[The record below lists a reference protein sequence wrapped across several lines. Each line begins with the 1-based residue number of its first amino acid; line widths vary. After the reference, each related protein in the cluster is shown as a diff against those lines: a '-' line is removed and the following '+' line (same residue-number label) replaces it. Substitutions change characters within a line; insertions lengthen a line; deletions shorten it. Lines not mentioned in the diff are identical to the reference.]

1 MAAPDLSRLKIDRS
15 GTNFSASRGRGR
27 LRRLMVPA
35 IVAAGVLAALVFA
48 FLRWSNAAVEVET
61 ASVTMAYPSQGYTI
75 LNATGYVVAQRKAA
89 VASKATG
96 RLVWL
101 GVEEGSRVKKDE
113 VIARLEDLDVRA
125 TREQTAASVMV
136 AKANL
141 EQGMAELRDA
151 QNAVKRSQDLLK
163 QGFVSQSS
171 NDIALARLDKAN
183 ASISSLEAAIA
194 AAQATLRG
202 ANVAVDQTLIRAP
215 FDGIVL
221 TKSANI
227 GDVIT
232 PFSSALDSKGA
243 VVSIADMSTLEVEAD
258 VSESSFFKV
267 KVGQPVEIQLDALP
281 DQRFRG
287 IVARTVPTVDRSK
300 ATVMTKIRIVEP
312 DTRVLP
318 EMSAKVS
325 FLSQEVVEADRKPRP
340 AVNPAAVVT
349 RDGRNVMFVVRGDKV
364 AQIPVQTG
372 AKLGDLIEVL
382 GGAQAGD
389 KVVLRPAE
397 KLKDGA
403 SIKAAGK

>member
-215 FDGIVL
+215 FDGVVL

>member
-15 GTNFSASRGRGR
+15 GAKFSTVRGRGWS
-27 LRRLMVPA
+27 RRLLVPVVVGA
-35 IVAAGVLAALVFA
+35 VVLAAVAFA
-48 FLRWSNAAVEVET
+48 VLRWSSAPLEVET
-61 ASVTMAYPSQGYTI
+61 ASVTMAYPSQGYTM

-125 TREQTAASVMV
+125 TQEQTAASVKV

-151 QNAVKRSQDLLK
+151 EIAVKRSQDLLK
-163 QGFVSQSS
+163 QGFVSQSA
-171 NDIALARLDKAN
+171 NDIALSRLDKAK

-194 AAQATLRG
+194 AAQAALRG

-215 FDGIVL
+215 FDGVVL

-267 KVGQPVEIQLDALP
+267 TVGQPVEIQLDALP

-287 IVARTVPTVDRSK
+287 VVARTVPTVDRSK
-300 ATVMTKIRIVEP
+300 ATVMTKIRFVEP
-312 DTRVLP
+312 DARVLP

-325 FLSQEVVEADRKPRP
+325 FLSQEVAEADRKPRP
-340 AVNPAAVVT
+340 AVNPAAVVD
-349 RDGRNVMFVVRGDKV
+349 RDGRSVIFVVRGGVV
-364 AQIPVQTG
+364 ARIPVQTG
-372 AKLGDLIEVL
+372 ARLGDLIEIQ

-389 KVVLRPAE
+389 KVVLRPPA

-403 SIKAAGK
+403 SVIAAGK

>member
-1 MAAPDLSRLKIDRS
+1 MAVPDLSKLKIDRS
-15 GTNFSASRGRGR
+15 GATPGAFRERGR
-27 LRRLMVPA
+27 LRRLLVPFIVVVLA
-35 IVAAGVLAALVFA
+35 LAVAAFA
-48 FLRWSNAAVEVET
+48 YVRWSHAPLEVQT
-61 ASVTMAYPSQGYTI
+61 VSVTMAYPSQSYTV

-89 VASKATG
+89 VATKATG

-113 VIARLEDLDVRA
+113 IIARLEDLDVRA

-141 EQGMAELRDA
+141 EQGLAELHDA
-151 QNAVKRSQDLLK
+151 EAALKRSRDLLK

-171 NDIALARLDKAN
+171 HDSAVARLEKARATI
-183 ASISSLEAAIA
+183 ASLQAAIA
-194 AAQATLRG
+194 AAQANLRG

-215 FDGIVL
+215 FDGVVL

-258 VSESSFFKV
+258 VSESSLSKV
-267 KVGQPVEIQLDALP
+267 SPGQPVEIQLDALP

-300 ATVMTKIRIVEP
+300 ATVMTKIRFVEP
-312 DTRVLP
+312 DARVLP

-325 FLSQEVVEADRKPRP
+325 FLSQEVAEADRGPRP
-340 AVNPAAVVT
+340 AVNPAAVVV
-349 RDGRNVMFVVRGDKV
+349 RNGRSVVFVLKGGKAAEV
-364 AQIPVQTG
+364 PVQTG
-372 AKLGDLIEVL
+372 AKLGELVEIL
-382 GGAQAGD
+382 GGAQPGD
-389 KVVLRPAE
+389 KVVLNPDDRM
-397 KLKDGA
+397 KDGA
-403 SIKAAGK
+403 GVKALEQ

>member
-15 GTNFSASRGRGR
+15 GAKFSAARGRGWS
-27 LRRLMVPA
+27 RRLLVPVVVGA
-35 IVAAGVLAALVFA
+35 VVLVAVAFA
-48 FLRWSNAAVEVET
+48 VLRWSSAPLEVET
-61 ASVTMAYPSQGYTI
+61 ASVTMAYPSQGYTM

-125 TREQTAASVMV
+125 TQEQMAASVKV

-151 QNAVKRSQDLLK
+151 EIAVKRSQDLLK
-163 QGFVSQSS
+163 QGFVSQSA
-171 NDIALARLDKAN
+171 NDIALSRLDKAK

-194 AAQATLRG
+194 AAQAALRG

-215 FDGIVL
+215 FDGVVL

-267 KVGQPVEIQLDALP
+267 TVGQPVEIQLDALP

-287 IVARTVPTVDRSK
+287 VVARTVPTVDRSK
-300 ATVMTKIRIVEP
+300 ATVMTKIRFVEP
-312 DTRVLP
+312 DARVLP

-325 FLSQEVVEADRKPRP
+325 FLSQEVAEADRKPRP
-340 AVNPAAVVT
+340 AVNPAAVVD
-349 RDGRNVMFVVRGDKV
+349 RDGRSVMFVVRGGVV
-364 AQIPVQTG
+364 ARIPVQTG
-372 AKLGDLIEVL
+372 ARLGDLIEIQ

-389 KVVLRPAE
+389 KVVLRPPA

-403 SIKAAGK
+403 SVTAAGK

>member
-1 MAAPDLSRLKIDRS
+1 MTVPDLSKLRIDRS
-15 GTNFSASRGRGR
+15 GAAPAALRGQGR
-27 LRRLMVPA
+27 LRRLLVP
-35 IVAAGVLAALVFA
+35 VTAAAVLLATAVFGY
-48 FLRWSNAAVEVET
+48 LRWSHAPLEVQT
-61 ASVTMAYPSQGYTI
+61 ASVTMAYPSQSYTV

-101 GVEEGSRVKKDE
+101 GVEEGTRVKKDE

-141 EQGMAELRDA
+141 EQGMAELHDA
-151 QNAVKRSQDLLK
+151 ETASGRSRDLLK

-171 NDIALARLDKAN
+171 HDSTVARLEKAR
-183 ASISSLEAAIA
+183 AAIA
-194 AAQATLRG
+194 SLQASIAVAQANLRG
-202 ANVAVDQTLIRAP
+202 AGVAVEQTLIRAP
-215 FDGIVL
+215 FDGVVL
-221 TKSANI
+221 TKSADI

-258 VSESSFFKV
+258 VSESSLFKV
-267 KVGQPVEIQLDALP
+267 RSGQPVEIQLDALP

-300 ATVMTKIRIVEP
+300 ATVMTKIRFVEP
-312 DTRVLP
+312 DARVLP

-325 FLSQEVVEADRKPRP
+325 FLSQEVPEADRKPRP
-340 AVNPAAVVT
+340 AVNPAAVVM
-349 RDGRNVMFVVRGDKV
+349 RNGRSVIFVVKGNKAAEV
-364 AQIPVQTG
+364 PVQTG
-372 AKLGDLIEVL
+372 AKLGELVELL
-382 GGAQAGD
+382 GGAQPGD
-389 KVVLRPAE
+389 KVVLHPDE
-397 KLKDGA
+397 KMKDGA
-403 SIKAAGK
+403 GVKAPDK

>member
-15 GTNFSASRGRGR
+15 GAKFSAVRGRGWS
-27 LRRLMVPA
+27 RRLLVPVV
-35 IVAAGVLAALVFA
+35 VAAVVLAAVAFA
-48 FLRWSNAAVEVET
+48 VLRWSSAPLEVET
-61 ASVTMAYPSQGYTI
+61 ASVTMAYPSQGYTM

-125 TREQTAASVMV
+125 TQEQTAASVKV

-151 QNAVKRSQDLLK
+151 EIAVKRSQDLLK
-163 QGFVSQSS
+163 QGFVSQSA
-171 NDIALARLDKAN
+171 NDIALSRLDKAK

-194 AAQATLRG
+194 AAQAALRG

-215 FDGIVL
+215 FDGVVL

-267 KVGQPVEIQLDALP
+267 TVGQPVEIQLDALP

-287 IVARTVPTVDRSK
+287 VVARTVPTVDRSK
-300 ATVMTKIRIVEP
+300 ATVMTKIRFVEP
-312 DTRVLP
+312 DARVLP

-325 FLSQEVVEADRKPRP
+325 FLSQEVAEADRKPRP
-340 AVNPAAVVT
+340 AVNPAAVVD
-349 RDGRNVMFVVRGDKV
+349 RDGRSVMFVVRGGVV
-364 AQIPVQTG
+364 ARTPVQTG
-372 AKLGDLIEVL
+372 ARLGDLIEIQ

-389 KVVLRPAE
+389 KVVLRPPA

-403 SIKAAGK
+403 SVTAAGK

>member
-15 GTNFSASRGRGR
+15 GTSFSASRGRGR

-35 IVAAGVLAALVFA
+35 IVAAGVLAALAFA

-151 QNAVKRSQDLLK
+151 EMAVRRSQDLLK
-163 QGFVSQSS
+163 QGFVSQSA
-171 NDIALARLDKAN
+171 NDIALSRLDKAK

-202 ANVAVDQTLIRAP
+202 SNVAVDQTLIRAP
-215 FDGIVL
+215 FDGVVL

-287 IVARTVPTVDRSK
+287 VVARTVPTVDRSK
-300 ATVMTKIRIVEP
+300 ATVMTKIRFVEP
-312 DTRVLP
+312 DARVLP

-364 AQIPVQTG
+364 AQVPVQTG
-372 AKLGDLIEVL
+372 AQLGDLIEVL

-403 SIKAAGK
+403 SIKAAAK

>member
-1 MAAPDLSRLKIDRS
+1 MTAPDLSKLKIDRS
-15 GTNFSASRGRGR
+15 GMAFSAARGRGR
-27 LRRLMVPA
+27 LRRLLVPA
-35 IVAAGVLAALVFA
+35 IIAALVLAALVFA
-48 FLRWSNAAVEVET
+48 FLRWSNAPVEVET
-61 ASVTMAYPSQGYTI
+61 VSVTMAYPSQGYTV

-125 TREQTAASVMV
+125 TREQTAAGVMV

-141 EQGMAELRDA
+141 EQGLAELRDA
-151 QNAVKRSQDLLK
+151 ENAVKRSQDLLK
-163 QGFVSQSS
+163 QGFVSQAS
-171 NDIALARLDKAN
+171 NDIALARLDKAR

-215 FDGIVL
+215 FDGVVL

-267 KVGQPVEIQLDALP
+267 KPGQPVEIQLDALP

-287 IVARTVPTVDRSK
+287 VVARTVPTVDRSK
-300 ATVMTKIRIVEP
+300 ATVMTKIRFAEP
-312 DTRVLP
+312 DSRVLP

-325 FLSQEVVEADRKPRP
+325 FLSQEVTEADRKARP

-349 RDGRNVMFVVRGDKV
+349 RGGRSVLFVVKADKASEV
-364 AQIPVQTG
+364 PVQTG
-372 AKLGDLIEVL
+372 AKLGDLVEVL
-382 GGAQAGD
+382 GGVQPGD
-389 KVVLRPAE
+389 KVVLRPGE

-403 SIKAAGK
+403 SVKAAAK

>member
-1 MAAPDLSRLKIDRS
+1 MSAPDLSKLKIDRS
-15 GTNFSASRGRGR
+15 GASPSVRRGQGR
-27 LRRLMVPA
+27 LRRLTVPA
-35 IVAAGVLAALVFA
+35 AVAAAVIAAGTFGFV
-48 FLRWSNAAVEVET
+48 RWSHAPVEVET
-61 ASVTMAYPSQGYTI
+61 ASVTMVYPSQSYTV

-141 EQGMAELRDA
+141 EQGLAELRDA
-151 QNAVKRSQDLLK
+151 ETALKRSQGLLK

-171 NDIALARLDKAN
+171 HDSAVARMDKAR
-183 ASISSLEAAIA
+183 ASISSLQAGIA
-194 AAQATLRG
+194 VAQANLRG
-202 ANVAVDQTLIRAP
+202 AGVAVDQTLIRAP
-215 FDGIVL
+215 FDGVVL

-243 VVSIADMSTLEVEAD
+243 VVSIADMGTLEVEAD
-258 VSESSFFKV
+258 VSEASLFKV
-267 KVGQPVEIQLDALP
+267 KPGQPVEIQLDALP

-287 IVARTVPTVDRSK
+287 VVARTVPTVDRSK
-300 ATVMTKIRIVEP
+300 ATVMTKIRFVEP
-312 DTRVLP
+312 DPRVLP

-325 FLSQEVVEADRKPRP
+325 FLSQEVAEADRKPRP
-340 AVNPAAVVT
+340 AVNPSAVVM
-349 RDGRNVMFVVRGDKV
+349 RNGRSVVFVVKEDKAAEV
-364 AQIPVQTG
+364 PVQTG
-372 AKLGDLIEVL
+372 AKLGDFVEVL
-382 GGAQAGD
+382 GGVQPGD
-389 KVVLRPAE
+389 KVVLRPTE
-397 KLKDGA
+397 KMKDGTG
-403 SIKAAGK
+403 IKAPGK